1 MKRGNRMELQA
12 NRARDRKR
20 EAGAV
25 YERIALD
32 IAKRIERGELS
43 EGVRLSGR
51 TLMSGEYGV
60 SPETIRRSFALLEE
74 MDVVHVMH
82 NSGVLVNSREKAKTF
97 VDKYGKNDASK
108 SLLHRMREILEE
120 HEALNKELYSIAK
133 QLFSL
138 NTRFHEANPF
148 PIHEYMVG
156 EESKAIGKSLSD
168 LDFWHHS
175 GATVIAIRRE
185 GVITLSPGPEVLLQ
199 AYDTLMMVGG
209 EETLPKVRM
218 LLD

>member
-1 MKRGNRMELQA
+1 MELQA
-12 NRARDRKR
+12 NRTRDKKR
-20 EAGAV
+20 DAGAV

-32 IAKRIERGELS
+32 IAKRIERGELA
-43 EGVRLSGR
+43 EGIRLSGR

-82 NSGVLVNSREKAKTF
+82 NSGVRVQSQDKAKAF
-97 VDKYGKNDASK
+97 VEKYGKHDASK
-108 SLLHRMREILEE
+108 TLLHRMREILAE
-120 HEALNKELYSIAK
+120 HEALDKELYSIAK
-133 QLFSL
+133 QLFSM

-148 PIHEYMVG
+148 PIHEYLVG
-156 EESKAIGKSLSD
+156 EESQAIGKSLSD
-168 LDFWHHS
+168 LDFWQHC

-185 GVITLSPGPEVLLQ
+185 GVITLSPGPQELLQ
-199 AYDTLMMVGG
+199 AYDTLMMVGS

>member
-1 MKRGNRMELQA
+1 MELQA

-148 PIHEYMVG
+148 PIHEYM
-156 EESKAIGKSLSD
+156 
-168 LDFWHHS
+168 
-175 GATVIAIRRE
+175 
-185 GVITLSPGPEVLLQ
+185 
-199 AYDTLMMVGG
+199 
-209 EETLPKVRM
+209 
-218 LLD
+218 

>member
-1 MKRGNRMELQA
+1 MRMELQA
-12 NRARDRKR
+12 NRTRDTKR

-32 IAKRIERGELS
+32 IAKRIARGELA
-43 EGVRLSGR
+43 EGIKLSGR

-82 NSGVLVNSREKAKTF
+82 NSGVRVHSCEKAKAF
-97 VDKYGKNDASK
+97 VEKYGKHDASK
-108 SLLHRMREILEE
+108 TLLHRMREILAE
-120 HEALNKELYSIAK
+120 HEALDKELYSIAK

-148 PIHEYMVG
+148 PIHEYLVG
-156 EESKAIGKSLSD
+156 EESKAIGKSLSE

-185 GVITLSPGPEVLLQ
+185 GVIILSPGPEILLQ
-199 AYDTLMMVGG
+199 AYDTLMMVGS
-209 EETLPKVRM
+209 EETLPKVSV